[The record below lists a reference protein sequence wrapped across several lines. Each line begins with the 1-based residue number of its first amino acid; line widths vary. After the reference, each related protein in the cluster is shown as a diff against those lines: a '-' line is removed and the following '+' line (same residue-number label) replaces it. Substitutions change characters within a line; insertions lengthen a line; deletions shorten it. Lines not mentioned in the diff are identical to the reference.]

1 MCGTLCVRSF
11 LGVVEY
17 DIKSSFVGLTL
28 SKYLL
33 TNLCPNG
40 KLEQERKKG
49 KYEKRRE

>member
-11 LGVVEY
+11 LGMVEY

-33 TNLCPNG
+33 TNLG
-40 KLEQERKKG
+40 SDRKIRTRKDVE
-49 KYEKRRE
+49 KYGE